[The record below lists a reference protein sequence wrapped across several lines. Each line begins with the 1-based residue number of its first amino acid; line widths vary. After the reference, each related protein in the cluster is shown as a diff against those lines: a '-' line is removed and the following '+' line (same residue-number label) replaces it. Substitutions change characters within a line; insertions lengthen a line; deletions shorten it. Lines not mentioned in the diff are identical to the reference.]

1 MFGFDRLYYEVHS
14 AARHRRPRP
23 TTARRPRQRTHKRI
37 VVDDPARMG
46 RYPLLFGTFVPY
58 SNGSPYNPALDL
70 AQKLSQVDI
79 RLLAKLKS
87 KIQK

>member
-1 MFGFDRLYYEVHS
+1 
-14 AARHRRPRP
+14 
-23 TTARRPRQRTHKRI
+23 

-46 RYPLLFGTFVPY
+46 RYPFLFGTFVPY